1 MQCNALSAKLSVG
14 QQPENSKMAP
24 NSIREQAS
32 SLNAAVPAD
41 GSFSH
46 RNIARTFDR
55 DGYTTEADSVDTP
68 VDGVIEQI
76 ERGVYVT
83 LAVSPGG
90 KKDIR
95 RIRFR

>member
-1 MQCNALSAKLSVG
+1 VQCNALSAKLSVG
-14 QQPENSKMAP
+14 QQPENLKMTP
-24 NSIREQAS
+24 NSTPELARSPGAT
-32 SLNAAVPAD
+32 VPTD

-68 VDGVIEQI
+68 VEGVIEQI

-90 KKDIR
+90 RKDIR